1 MTGSDAKQA
10 DVLFKAIVDY
20 YGNMS
25 GSDITTNQ
33 VNQRDKIIASGVI
46 ECDASLDSQILSL
59 QDELIEA
66 DNALTTE
73 EMYARRKT
81 VIETAINLIS

>member
-25 GSDITTNQ
+25 GSDITTSQ

-46 ECDASLDSQILSL
+46 ECDDSIHLKILEL
-59 QDELIEA
+59 QDKYIDAENETSTETMLLKRKQVVEEA
-66 DNALTTE
+66 IFL
-73 EMYARRKT
+73 
-81 VIETAINLIS
+81 LS

>member
-25 GSDITTNQ
+25 GSDITTAQ

-46 ECDASLDSQILSL
+46 ECDDAIDLKILEL
-59 QDELIEA
+59 QDKYIDAENEA
-66 DNALTTE
+66 STE
-73 EMYARRKT
+73 TMLLKRKQ
-81 VIETAINLIS
+81 VVEEAILLLS